1 MDKLSKILQWN
12 INSLKEVVESFK
24 QLEELSLS
32 LEWNKKKELDNII
45 QNCYAKI
52 KKIIENFE
60 KYNSTWLSK

>member
-32 LEWNKKKELDNII
+32 LEWDKKKELDNII

>member
-1 MDKLSKILQWN
+1 MDKLSKILKWN

-24 QLEELSLS
+24 QLEELSLG
-32 LEWNKKKELDNII
+32 LEWDKKKKLDNII

-60 KYNSTWLSK
+60 KYNAI

>member
-24 QLEELSLS
+24 QLEELSLI
-32 LEWNKKKELDNII
+32 LEWDKKKELDNII